1 MAYHASP
8 SSYLYASVMVLDQH
22 SLFIAIGVSCTALA
36 LTLLA
41 TWVVARSETYL
52 LTWSTGLALTV
63 LALLFYLGIE
73 RYDADYQLVTFAL
86 LILGFGLIYRGTIQF
101 CARGASWTFTV
112 AVTMLGLVPTT
123 IAFVAGYTGTG
134 TAIANFAVALLIT
147 LAALQYWR
155 ARAEAPLLMMTNALL
170 YLATAASF
178 VACGAVLMA
187 NGQYVL
193 TARPSNW
200 AEELNSLMVIVGL
213 TGIGALSLTINQIRT
228 TNRHKSDAM
237 TDPLTGLLNR
247 RALLDDTAQEVP
259 LNTALLV
266 MDLDHFKAIND
277 KFGHGAGDR
286 VLRAF
291 AEVIFSN
298 IRAEDV
304 AARLGGEE
312 FCILLSASSPKAASA
327 VAERIRATLETKLF
341 QTATGPI
348 AVTVSVG
355 VAIRLAEPET
365 LQSLLSRADA
375 ALYQAKAAGRNRV
388 HISDFHLAA

>member
-1 MAYHASP
+1 MF
-8 SSYLYASVMVLDQH
+8 LDQH

-36 LTLLA
+36 FTLLA

-52 LTWSTGLALTV
+52 LAWSTGLALTV

-73 RYDADYQLVTFAL
+73 RYQPTYQLVSFVL
-86 LILGFGLIYRGTIQF
+86 LILGFALIYRGTVQF
-101 CARGASWTFTV
+101 CTHRSNWTFTIAIAALALLPTV
-112 AVTMLGLVPTT
+112 A
-123 IAFVAGYTGTG
+123 AFVTGYTGVG
-134 TAIANFAVALLIT
+134 TAVANFAITGLTT
-147 LAALQYWR
+147 LAAFQYWKGR
-155 ARAEAPLLMMTNALL
+155 SEAPLLMITNALL

-178 VACGAVLMA
+178 AACGYVLLA

-193 TARPSNW
+193 TERPSNW
-200 AEELNSLMVIVGL
+200 AEEFNSLMIIVGL

-247 RALLDDTAQEVP
+247 RALFEDRSQAVVQNAAV
-259 LNTALLV
+259 LL

-277 KFGHGAGDR
+277 KFGHAGGDR
-286 VLRAF
+286 VLRVF

-298 IRAEDV
+298 IRAHDV

-312 FCILLSASSPKAASA
+312 FCILLSSSGPKSAAS
-327 VAERIRATLETKLF
+327 VAERIRATLEGLAF
-341 QTATGPI
+341 QAPEGTIKA
-348 AVTVSVG
+348 TVSIG
-355 VAIRLAEPET
+355 VAIRSSAPET
-365 LQSLLSRADA
+365 LQTLLNRADA
-375 ALYQAKAAGRNRV
+375 ALYRAKADGRNRV